1 MEYCAAH
8 SDEDTTGQQISEER
22 GKELSDG
29 YERAYRVLRK
39 ATSVGAYII
48 SDEVAE
54 ALAKLD
60 KRPRLNPEDC
70 AWFEIFDADYQAYK
84 TTFAE
89 VRALAKKDLKV

>member
-1 MEYCAAH
+1 MPSVGGSAKQRHTPKSRKRYIQTMEYCAAH

-54 ALAKLD
+54 ALASLTSGHD
-60 KRPRLNPEDC
+60 
-70 AWFEIFDADYQAYK
+70 
-84 TTFAE
+84 
-89 VRALAKKDLKV
+89 